1 MSKLMYIA
9 LQAIGQYNTGD
20 QIPVVTNDEL
30 EAAVK
35 DGKSIEG
42 LPEARAE
49 FLLSKGAIKKAEAED
64 DTDTDNGDGGEVVEL
79 EGLSNDELKA
89 LLDEEG
95 IKYNKSDTKAE
106 LIALFPKD

>member
-42 LPEARAE
+42 LPKARAE
-49 FLLSKGAIKKAEAED
+49 FLLSKGALKKAEAED
-64 DTDTDNGDGGEVVEL
+64 AADNGDGGEVVEL
-79 EGLSNDELKA
+79 EGLSNDDLKA

-95 IKYNKSDTKAE
+95 IKYNKSDDKKK

>member
-42 LPEARAE
+42 LPKARAE
-49 FLLSKGAIKKAEAED
+49 FLLSKGAIKKAED
-64 DTDTDNGDGGEVVEL
+64 DADNGEGGEVVQL
-79 EGLSNDELKA
+79 DKLTNDELKA

-95 IKYNKSDTKAE
+95 IEYNKSDDKKT

>member
-64 DTDTDNGDGGEVVEL
+64 DADNGDGGEVVQL
-79 EGLSNDELKA
+79 DGLSNDELKA

>member
-35 DGKSIEG
+35 DGKAIEG
-42 LPEARAE
+42 LPKARAE
-49 FLLSKGAIKKAEAED
+49 FLLSKSAIKKAEAED
-64 DTDTDNGDGGEVVEL
+64 DTKGSEGGEVVQL
-79 EGLSNDELKA
+79 DKLTKA
-89 LLDEEG
+89 DLIDLLNEEG
-95 IKYNKSDTKAE
+95 IEYDESNTKAE

>member
-1 MSKLMYIA
+1 MYIA

-35 DGKSIEG
+35 DGKAIEG
-42 LPEARAE
+42 LPKARAE

-64 DTDTDNGDGGEVVEL
+64 DTDDSDGGEGGEVVEL
-79 EGLSNDELKA
+79 EGLSNDDLKA

-95 IKYNKSDTKAE
+95 IKYNKSDDKKK